1 MKIYRV
7 TQRTDGGEHDGYVY
21 LSDKS
26 KATTLQKR
34 LNKEADAK
42 DEVEPIE
49 FTPTKS
55 GIIDMLNLECAYP
68 NNG

>member
-26 KATTLQKR
+26 KAASLQKR
-34 LNKEADAK
+34 LNKEADAR
-42 DEVEPIE
+42 DEVGDIE
-49 FTPTKS
+49 FAPTKA
-55 GIIDMLNLECAYP
+55 GIIDMLNRECAYP
-68 NNG
+68 DNG